1 MNELYPIFLKAH
13 QLPILLVGAGYVGY
27 EKLHFILKNS
37 PQARVIVVAPRIS
50 PNVRSLLVGRTHQV
64 TLIQRPFQ
72 LYDLHNKRL
81 AIVATNNPD
90 LNKYIWQA
98 AKTEGVLVNVADTPR
113 LCDFYLGSIV
123 TRGNLKVAISTNGK
137 SPTFAKRFRQLLEAA
152 LPEEVDA
159 LLDQLHAFRETLEGD
174 FDAKVHALNE
184 LTASLLAGE
193 PAAQS

>member
-1 MNELYPIFLKAH
+1 MLI
-13 QLPILLVGAGYVGY
+13 VGAGHVGY
-27 EKLHFILKNS
+27 EKLFFILKNS
-37 PQARVIVVAPRIS
+37 PQARIIMVAPEIRPEI
-50 PNVRSLLVGRTHQV
+50 RSLLIGRTHQV
-64 TLIQRPFQ
+64 TLIKRPFQ

-81 AIVATNNPD
+81 VIVATNNPD

-98 AKTEGVLVNVADTPR
+98 AKTEGVLVNVAATPR

-152 LPEEVDA
+152 LPEEVDE
-159 LLDQLHAFRETLEGD
+159 LLDQLNAYRQTLEGD
-174 FDAKVHALNE
+174 FEAKVHALNE

-193 PAAQS
+193 PALQS